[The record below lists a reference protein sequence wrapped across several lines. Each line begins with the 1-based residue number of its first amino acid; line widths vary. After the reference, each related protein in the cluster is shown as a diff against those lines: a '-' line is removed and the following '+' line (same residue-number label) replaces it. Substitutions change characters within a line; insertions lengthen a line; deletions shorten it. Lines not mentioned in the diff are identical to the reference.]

1 VKRVEYM
8 MPAVQEKMITPAGL
22 RVAAIRIIPVFVSA
36 QQEMHMIKYYQSI
49 LYMLTFFI
57 FLMDV
62 VAEREISENKM
73 LLCILN
79 IPKV

>member
-1 VKRVEYM
+1 MKRVEYM

-49 LYMLTFFI
+49 CMLTFFI

-62 VAEREISENKM
+62 VAEREI
-73 LLCILN
+73 
-79 IPKV
+79 